1 MRPSA
6 AVRRHW
12 AWWVGVA
19 VVVVGVLVF
28 AGGRTP
34 DEGTGDGRLYALAGQ
49 LKCLQCVGESV
60 AASQAPLAE
69 QFRDEIRQQMATG
82 ATDDEILAFFVD
94 RYGDEVLLEPPATGL
109 SALVW
114 VLPVLVV
121 AGAVVGLGLAF
132 GRWRSAPA
140 GPQWEPVRAGRGL
153 RRGPGA
159 GRGCSA
165 GRDGAGRGGAGSQ
178 LAGGA
183 GGRGGGCV
191 RGPGRL
197 AGGQR
202 IGRPWGGRADR
213 GTGGIAADLAR
224 CQPLAMREPAAAIEC
239 YDDILATSPDNL
251 EALTY
256 RGGPTC
262 GPTTRPP
269 AWPTCSRRSIWTRT
283 TPTRWVFLAVVAS
296 NNGAFTTAAEELAAF
311 WANDPSE
318 AAVAVVQAE
327 GLDRKVF
334 FGVMSPATRTCWQQA
349 ARGGGEGAIDQA
361 FLDEL
366 GACLDGVLAAAP
378 EDPDARLSRA
388 LAHVGP
394 ERSDPAAARLLLEG
408 LLSEDADDADA
419 LALLT
424 SLDIAAQDLE
434 SAGRRLDRLE
444 DLPRGPAA
452 FLIGDAATLRAAYA
466 AAREASLPNPD
477 GG

>member
-12 AWWVGVA
+12 AWWVGAA
-19 VVVVGVLVF
+19 VVLAGVLVF

-69 QFRDEIRQQMATG
+69 QFREEIRQQMATG

-121 AGAVVGLGLAF
+121 AAAVVGLGLAF

-140 GPQWEPVRAGRGL
+140 GPRGAPPPEPA
-153 RRGPGA
+153 
-159 GRGCSA
+159 
-165 GRDGAGRGGAGSQ
+165 AGSAAGPAPATAGQ
-178 LAGGA
+178 GRRWRGAMVVGAVVAFGGLAAWLVVSGSGD
-183 GGRGGGCV
+183 RGEGELTG
-191 RGPGRL
+191 
-197 AGGQR
+197 
-202 IGRPWGGRADR
+202 
-213 GTGGIAADLAR
+213 GTGGIAAELAR
-224 CQPLAMREPAAAIEC
+224 CQPLAMREPAAAVEC
-239 YDDILATSPDNL
+239 YDDILADSPDNL

-256 RGGPTC
+256 RGWAQVRADDEAAGVADLQRAVELDPDYADA
-262 GPTTRPP
+262 R
-269 AWPTCSRRSIWTRT
+269 
-283 TPTRWVFLAVVAS
+283 VFLAVVAS
-296 NNGAFTTAAEELAAF
+296 NNGEFATAAEELAAF

-318 AAVAVVQAE
+318 AAIAVVQAE

-366 GACLDGVLAAAP
+366 GGCLDGVLAVAAD
-378 EDPDARLSRA
+378 DPDARLSRA

-394 ERSDPAAARLLLEG
+394 ERSDPAAARVLLEG
-408 LLSEDADDADA
+408 LLAEDPDDADA

-424 SLDIAAQDLE
+424 SLDIADQDLE

-444 DLPRGPAA
+444 ELPRGPAA
-452 FLIGDAATLRAAYA
+452 FLIGDADTLRAAWE
-466 AAREASLPNPD
+466 AARQASLPNPD

>member
-1 MRPSA
+1 
-6 AVRRHW
+6 
-12 AWWVGVA
+12 
-19 VVVVGVLVF
+19 
-28 AGGRTP
+28 
-34 DEGTGDGRLYALAGQ
+34 
-49 LKCLQCVGESV
+49 
-60 AASQAPLAE
+60 
-69 QFRDEIRQQMATG
+69 
-82 ATDDEILAFFVD
+82 
-94 RYGDEVLLEPPATGL
+94 
-109 SALVW
+109 
-114 VLPVLVV
+114 
-121 AGAVVGLGLAF
+121 
-132 GRWRSAPA
+132 
-140 GPQWEPVRAGRGL
+140 
-153 RRGPGA
+153 
-159 GRGCSA
+159 
-165 GRDGAGRGGAGSQ
+165 
-178 LAGGA
+178 
-183 GGRGGGCV
+183 
-191 RGPGRL
+191 
-197 AGGQR
+197 
-202 IGRPWGGRADR
+202 
-213 GTGGIAADLAR
+213 
-224 CQPLAMREPAAAIEC
+224 MREPAAAIEC

-256 RGGPTC
+256 RGWAHVRADDEAAGVADLQQAVDLDPDYADA
-262 GPTTRPP
+262 R
-269 AWPTCSRRSIWTRT
+269 
-283 TPTRWVFLAVVAS
+283 VFLAVVAS